1 MTRISSALSVM
12 LVDDQAPRMALL
24 EQALS
29 DQGFRVVAKLL
40 SAAGLIAAVRS
51 HEPDVIIID
60 IDSPDRDTLDA
71 MASLHRDAPRPVVM
85 FTADGDSSTIERA
98 VQAGVSA
105 YVAGGVKADRVRPI
119 VDVAIARFREYH
131 ALRSELEATRHQLA
145 DRKRIDQAKL
155 MLMKSRG
162 LSEEEAY
169 KALRKLAMDRGQR
182 LGEVA
187 TNVLAVLQLLEGK

>member
-1 MTRISSALSVM
+1 MSSSIAALSVM

-29 DQGFRVVAKLL
+29 DQGCRVVAKLL
-40 SAAGLIAAVRS
+40 SANGLIAAVRE

-60 IDSPDRDTLDA
+60 IDSPDRDTLDT
-71 MASLHRDAPRPVVM
+71 MASLHRDAPRP
-85 FTADGDSSTIERA
+85 DGDSSTIERA

-105 YVAGGVKADRVRPI
+105 YVAGGVNAKRVRPI

-187 TNVLAVLQLLEGK
+187 ANVLAVLQLLEGKSGD